1 MVAQRL
7 QQIPRSTLIRFWHA
21 STLGLYRYL
30 YFERL

>member
-1 MVAQRL
+1 MVAHRL